1 VVRDTEVARSRAEEQ
16 RLLVAEAALAT
27 VMETGVDA
35 GFEGPAEEAD
45 PAAHDAIMPEE
56 NVLASEQADLAADPS
71 DYLVDADGSIEVQA
85 LETLGHYADW
95 LGIRTQRLRD
105 INRMPFG
112 QAVVIGRRLKLD
124 FANID
129 AATFEQRRQAYQQS
143 TQEAFFHAHQIT
155 DTLEHIVKPG
165 ESLWVLA
172 LRRYRVPVWLVRQ
185 FNPDLNLDQVRPGT
199 VVTFPA
205 LRLVAEA
212 EADTQTQAAN

>member
-1 VVRDTEVARSRAEEQ
+1 
-16 RLLVAEAALAT
+16 
-27 VMETGVDA
+27 
-35 GFEGPAEEAD
+35 
-45 PAAHDAIMPEE
+45 
-56 NVLASEQADLAADPS
+56 
-71 DYLVDADGSIEVQA
+71 
-85 LETLGHYADW
+85 LGHYADW

-185 FNPDLNLDQVRPGT
+185 FNPDLNLDRVRPGT